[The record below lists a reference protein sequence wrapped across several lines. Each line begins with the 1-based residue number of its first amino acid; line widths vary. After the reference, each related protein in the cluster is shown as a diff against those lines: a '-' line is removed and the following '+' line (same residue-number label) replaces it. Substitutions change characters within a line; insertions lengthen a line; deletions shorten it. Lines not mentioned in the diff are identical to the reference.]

1 VLRAPVEDVEIL
13 SLERVQMDGEYKLTM
28 LLEQ

>member
-1 VLRAPVEDVEIL
+1 MLRAPVEDVEIL
-13 SLERVQMDGEYKLTM
+13 SLGRVQMDGEYKLTM